1 MIGSSDDPLVRQL
14 IDGCL
19 NKRLEDQYK
28 LYKHFYSYCLS
39 ICLRYAGNRVE
50 AADILNDGFMKA
62 LTHLKKF
69 DGKKPFHLWLRRIMM
84 NTAID
89 HYRSN
94 LKHRNTYELE
104 EAECVSV
111 EGTVEQK
118 INYEDLLKL
127 VQQLPPSYRTV
138 FNLFAIDGYSHEE
151 IAAMLHISV
160 GASKSNLFK
169 ARQKL
174 QVAIKVF
181 TQEGAPAAIK
191 HLKVVS
197 INTRP
202 SDVFRINTG
211 NYE

>member
-1 MIGSSDDPLVRQL
+1 MTGSTDELLVRQL

-19 NKRLEDQYK
+19 KNRLEDQQK
-28 LYKHFYSYCLS
+28 LYKHFYSYTMS
-39 ICLRYAGNRVE
+39 ICLRYAGNKFE

-62 LTHLKKF
+62 FTHLSKF
-69 DGKKPFHLWLRRIMM
+69 DGRKPFHLWLRRIMM

-89 HYRSN
+89 YYRSN
-94 LKHRNTYELE
+94 LKYRKTYDLE
-104 EAECVSV
+104 EANNVGEDD
-111 EGTVEQK
+111 TVQSK
-118 INYEDLLKL
+118 LNYEDLLRL
-127 VQQLPPSYRTV
+127 VQELPPSYRTV

-151 IAAMLHISV
+151 IATMLNISV

-174 QVAIKVF
+174 QQALK
-181 TQEGAPAAIK
+181 TNKSKSPENQ

-197 INTRP
+197 LRNSDPDPARYKTR
-202 SDVFRINTG
+202 